1 MHTKG
6 EMISVSNKL
15 RKFLLYRLRIILWQ
29 ITSNLRIFFKY
40 GSFDMFKMI
49 FIETITACNRRC
61 SYCPNS
67 KFDRG
72 LIENTKKMESGLFYK
87 IIDELSG
94 LGWRGNIEPHSYGE
108 PLLDNRLL
116 PFISYIKNK
125 LPSSAIQL
133 FTNGDFLTVDLY
145 KELVKT
151 GVSEIYIT
159 QHLPEISGNIK
170 KVLDYRKEY
179 GNNKVLLLCFRPDKI
194 NNRGGLVEAEGAV
207 ALKKCEW
214 PLYAVGVDYAGNV
227 LFCCNDY
234 FSTVKLGNI
243 NSERLIDIWNKPY
256 YKKLR
261 KEVKR
266 GIFELEI
273 CKKCKHQ
280 L

>member
-1 MHTKG
+1 MHTIKKT
-6 EMISVSNKL
+6 ISMLNKL
-15 RKFLLYRLRIILWQ
+15 RKSLFFYLHRILEE

-72 LIENTKKMESGLFYK
+72 LIENTKKMEPGLFYK
-87 IIDELSG
+87 IIDELSRLRWSG
-94 LGWRGNIEPHSYGE
+94 YIEPHSYGE

-116 PFISYIKNK
+116 SFVSYIKNK
-125 LPSSAIQL
+125 LPSSTIQL

-145 KELVKT
+145 KELIKT
-151 GVSEIYIT
+151 GVRQFYIT
-159 QHLPEISGNIK
+159 QHLPELSGNVK

-179 GNNKVLLLCFRPDKI
+179 GDGKVLLLCFRRDKL
-194 NNRGGLVEAEGAV
+194 NNRGGSVEVEGAV
-207 ALKKCEW
+207 AIKKCKW
-214 PLYAVGVDYAGNV
+214 PLHSIGVDYAGNV

-261 KEVKR
+261 KEVKK

-273 CKKCKHQ
+273 CKKCKYQ